1 VDRNDWYR
9 MIVKRILKYILPAVL
24 IFLFSPSWILA
35 GLKVAPATIQVGL
48 QPGGNYKTSIR
59 LQNISREKEER
70 FDIYLESIEKRLA
83 KGSDNISMIS
93 WIKVSP
99 TSLALSPGEAGDI
112 SIEIAPPEKIVGD
125 FKIALIVDQSPY
137 NLAPALPTD
146 NSDVAGIQLGKHRR
160 AGLSIP
166 RKGGLTLI
174 KQLSVGIPVYI
185 RVQPT
190 GLPKTPP
197 PVRMEDL
204 LIESAGNAEGALLA
218 SLLIEN
224 TGNFD
229 LQVSGA
235 CRIFD
240 RAKKQLLKITDLSG
254 RMVVIPPKGKQL
266 LKFVFSDPL
275 PKGRY
280 IASAG
285 LKMKSIGFEKTGKKD
300 VSAPLIIDTRMAARL
315 KSLAGPGGMNRNTP
329 RVPLLIS
336 PAKIDLNTK
345 GRRIKPLTLNITNPT
360 KKTLDIRSSFKII
373 SQNKNGGKPQIEI
386 MPERLRIKPGKSGQ
400 IRIKIGRL
408 KNGNLYG
415 NLLFR
420 VIGMEASLPA
430 AVPVAIVFK

>member
-1 VDRNDWYR
+1 
-9 MIVKRILKYILPAVL
+9 MKRILKYIFPAVL
-24 IFLFSPSWILA
+24 IFFFFPSWILA
-35 GLKVAPATIQVGL
+35 GLKVAPATIQASL

-59 LQNISREKEER
+59 LQNISREKEEY
-70 FDIYLESIEKRLA
+70 FDIYLESIEKKLA
-83 KGSDNISMIS
+83 ESSDNISMIS
-93 WIKVSP
+93 WIRVSP
-99 TSLALSPGEAGDI
+99 TSLALSPGETGDI
-112 SIEIAPPEKIVGD
+112 SIEIAPPEKVIGD

-137 NLAPALPTD
+137 SLAPALPID

-166 RKGGLTLI
+166 QKGGLTLI

-204 LIESAGNAEGALLA
+204 LIEPAKNGEGSFLA
-218 SLLIEN
+218 ILMVEN

-229 LQVSGA
+229 LQVTGA
-235 CRIFD
+235 CRILD
-240 RAKKQLLKITDLSG
+240 RAKKTLLKITDLSG
-254 RMVVIPPKGKQL
+254 RMVVIPPKSKKL
-266 LKFVFSDPL
+266 LRFIFSDPL

-285 LKMKSIGFEKTGKKD
+285 LKLKSIGFEKTGKKD
-300 VSAPLIIDTRMAARL
+300 VSVSLKIDARMAAKL
-315 KSLAGPGGMNRNTP
+315 KNLAGPGNMNKNTP
-329 RVPLLIS
+329 RVPLLVS
-336 PAKIDLNTK
+336 PAKIDLNPK
-345 GRRIKPLTLNITNPT
+345 GSRIKSLRLNITNPT
-360 KKTLDIRSSFKII
+360 KKTLDIRIAFKIV

-386 MPERLRIKPGKSGQ
+386 TPERLSLKPGESGQ
-400 IRIKIGRL
+400 VRVKTGRL

>member
-1 VDRNDWYR
+1 MDKIDWDC
-9 MIVKRILKYILPAVL
+9 MILKRILKYIFPAVL

-35 GLKVAPATIQVGL
+35 GLKVVPATIRVGL

-83 KGSDNISMIS
+83 KVSDNISMIS
-93 WIKVSP
+93 WIKVLP
-99 TSLALSPGEAGDI
+99 TSLALSPGEAGNI

-137 NLAPALPTD
+137 DLAPALPID
-146 NSDVAGIQLGKHRR
+146 NSDVAGIQLGKHRK

-204 LIESAGNAEGALLA
+204 LIEPAGNGEGSLLA

-254 RMVVIPPKGKQL
+254 RMVVIPPKGKKL

-280 IASAG
+280 IASAD
-285 LKMKSIGFEKTGKKD
+285 LKLKSTGFEKTGKKD
-300 VSAPLIIDTRMAARL
+300 VSVPLIVDTRMAARL
-315 KSLAGPGGMNRNTP
+315 KSLSGSGDMNKNTP
-329 RVPLLIS
+329 LVPLLIS
-336 PAKIDLNTK
+336 PARIDLNPK
-345 GRRIKPLTLNITNPT
+345 GSRIKPLTLNITNPT

-386 MPERLRIKPGKSGQ
+386 MPERLSIKPGKSGQ
-400 IRIKIGRL
+400 IRVKTGRL

-415 NLLFR
+415 NLLFS

>member
-1 VDRNDWYR
+1 MDRNDRNY
-9 MIVKRILKYILPAVL
+9 MIVKRILKYILPVL
-24 IFLFSPSWILA
+24 LILLFFPSWILA
-35 GLKVAPATIQVGL
+35 GLKVAPATIRVGL

-70 FDIYLESIEKRLA
+70 FDIYLESIEKKLA
-83 KGSDNISMIS
+83 EGSDNISMIS

-99 TSLALSPGEAGDI
+99 TSLILSPGEAGDI
-112 SIEIAPPEKIVGD
+112 DIKIAPPEKVVGD

-137 NLAPALPTD
+137 SLAPALPVD

-166 RKGGLTLI
+166 QKGGLTLI

-204 LIESAGNAEGALLA
+204 LIEPAGNGEGSLLA

-254 RMVVIPPKGKQL
+254 RMVVIPPKGKKL
-266 LKFVFSDPL
+266 LKFVFFDPL

-280 IASAG
+280 IALAC
-285 LKMKSIGFEKTGKKD
+285 LKLKSIGFEKIGIKH
-300 VSAPLIIDTRMAARL
+300 VLAPLMIDVRMAARL
-315 KSLAGPGGMNRNTP
+315 KNLAGPGGMNRNIP
-329 RVPLLIS
+329 RVPLLVS
-336 PAKIDLNTK
+336 PARIDLNSK
-345 GRRIKPLTLNITNPT
+345 RSRIKPLTLSITNPT
-360 KKTLDIRSSFKII
+360 KKTLDIRSLFKIV

-386 MPERLRIKPGKSGQ
+386 MPERLSIKPGKSGQ

-415 NLLFR
+415 NLLFS